1 MTTINNPTYDER
13 PSCRVTLGEDVS
25 DTSILIAI
33 KNSDAEAYKA
43 ADSAGYRVI
52 GVNEEAGDEGD
63 VVVVNQ
69 HIVLVKNSATNALTQ
84 ADIGGL
90 CYVEDEE
97 TVCAYAGSTNKLV
110 AGKVV
115 DVVTD
120 GVYVDTAS
128 QAVPSVS
135 APVT

>member
-1 MTTINNPTYDER
+1 MATINIPGYDGR
-13 PSCRVTLGEDVS
+13 PSCYVELGETIT
-25 DTSILIAI
+25 DTSILIMI
-33 KNSDAEAYKA
+33 GNGDAEAYKA

-52 GVNEEAGDEGD
+52 GRNTEAGTVGGY
-63 VVVVNQ
+63 VTVNAD
-69 HIVLVKNSATNALTQ
+69 ICLCNNSSRTALTQ

-97 TVCAYAGSTNKLV
+97 TVCGYAGSTNKLV

-115 DVVTD
+115 DVVTE
-120 GVYVDTAS
+120 GVYVDTACQS
-128 QAVPSVS
+128 VASVS